1 MSDAEL
7 VIVLVAAAILILAVC
22 LSSLRRRRLNRAD
35 YWLPDGTRFK
45 RALAVSAEWWAS
57 VTFMQ

>member
-7 VIVLVAAAILILAVC
+7 VIVLVAAAILILTVC

-45 RALAVSAEWWAS
+45 HKADKP
-57 VTFMQ
+57 

>member
-7 VIVLVAAAILILAVC
+7 VIVLVAAAILILTVC

-35 YWLPDGTRFK
+35 YWLPDGTRLK
-45 RALAVSAEWWAS
+45 RKADGP
-57 VTFMQ
+57 

>member
-1 MSDAEL
+1 L

-35 YWLPDGTRFK
+35 YWLPDGIRLSA
-45 RALAVSAEWWAS
+45 RRMALAVSAEWWAS